1 MNMGATAVGTGLNAD
16 TGVTMRHQ
24 TTAKRRSYD
33 IIHTELRWKGVIR
46 MEDKILQAIEGLR
59 GDINQKIDKS
69 IEGLRGDFNQKINK
83 SIEGLRIDSNQK
95 FDTLSSQVQEN
106 TQILKALEHLAQV
119 NKAEHDMMTLD
130 LAEISGEV
138 KSIQKGL
145 ATVEL
150 VTANNW
156 SDIVKLKSVK

>member
-1 MNMGATAVGTGLNAD
+1 
-16 TGVTMRHQ
+16 
-24 TTAKRRSYD
+24 
-33 IIHTELRWKGVIR
+33 
-46 MEDKILQAIEGLR
+46 MEDKILQAIEDLR
-59 GDINQKIDKS
+59 N
-69 IEGLRGDFNQKINK
+69 DFK
-83 SIEGLRIDSNQK
+83 QK
-95 FDTLSSQVQEN
+95 FVTLSSQVQEN

-145 ATVEL
+145 STVEL

>member
-1 MNMGATAVGTGLNAD
+1 
-16 TGVTMRHQ
+16 
-24 TTAKRRSYD
+24 
-33 IIHTELRWKGVIR
+33 
-46 MEDKILQAIEGLR
+46 MEGSDKILT
-59 GDINQKIDKS
+59 KIS
-69 IEGLRGDFNQKINK
+69 ILYQV
-83 SIEGLRIDSNQK
+83 K
-95 FDTLSSQVQEN
+95 FKKN

>member
-1 MNMGATAVGTGLNAD
+1 
-16 TGVTMRHQ
+16 
-24 TTAKRRSYD
+24 
-33 IIHTELRWKGVIR
+33 

-59 GDINQKIDKS
+59 EDFNQKIDKS
-69 IEGLRGDFNQKINK
+69 IEGLRNDF
-83 SIEGLRIDSNQK
+83 NQK

-119 NKAEHDMMTLD
+119 NKAEHDKMTLD

-138 KSIQKGL
+138 KSIQKDL
-145 ATVEL
+145 STVEL